1 MRIQSVEPESLA
13 EQAGLRSGDRL
24 MKINGARVRDSLD
37 YQYWSCDSDLAL
49 DVLRADGKREQ
60 VHIDKAPDEDLGLNL
75 IEPPYQACANK
86 CIFCFIHQLP
96 KGLRKSLYFQD
107 EDVRLS
113 FLFGNYVTLAFAS
126 DAYIERII
134 VQRLS
139 PIYVSVHTTD
149 PALRRMMLGTEKAK
163 DILPIIQRLAEGGI
177 LIETQVVLCPEINDG
192 PALRRTVDDL
202 ARFFP
207 AVESISI
214 VPVGLTD
221 HRQGLHPL
229 NPVTPEYARRMIDIV
244 EGWQAELRAQ
254 LGKALVY
261 LSDEWYL
268 MSGTPLPPPEAYDE
282 FPQIE
287 NGVGMVRR
295 FMEEMGRQTRRL
307 PRSLPER
314 RRITLVTGVLAQDLI
329 RDALVAPLNRVA
341 NLDAQLVVVENDFFG
356 HGITVSGLLVG
367 RDIVRALQE
376 RDVGSTV
383 YLPPNCVNDDGLF
396 LDGMTLDTISTAVG
410 APVSLFPERVR
421 EALNT
426 VTSDEENHS
435 E

>member
-1 MRIQSVEPESLA
+1 MRIHSIEQDSLA
-13 EQAGLRSGDRL
+13 DQVGLKPGDRL

-37 YQYWSCDSDLAL
+37 YQFWSCEGDLVL
-49 DVLRADGKREQ
+49 DVLRTDGKREQ
-60 VHIDKAPDEDLGLNL
+60 VRVEKEPDEDLGLNL

-96 KGLRKSLYFQD
+96 QGLRKSLYFQD

-126 DAYIERII
+126 DAYIERIL

-149 PALRRMMLGTEKAK
+149 PALRRMMLGTEKAR
-163 DILPIIQRLAEGGI
+163 DILPIIQRLADGGI
-177 LIETQVVLCPEINDG
+177 AIETQIVLCPEINDG
-192 PALRRTVDDL
+192 PALRRTIDDL
-202 ARFFP
+202 ARFYP
-207 AVESISI
+207 ALESISI

-221 HRQGLHPL
+221 HRQGLYPL
-229 NPVTPEYARRMIDIV
+229 KPVTVDYARRMIEIV
-244 EGWQAELRAQ
+244 EAWQVELRGG

-268 MSGTPLPPPEAYDE
+268 MSGTPLPPLEAYDD

-295 FMEEMGRQTRRL
+295 FIGEMKQQTRRL
-307 PRSLPER
+307 SRALPER
-314 RRITLVTGVLAQDLI
+314 RRLTLVTAVLAQDVI
-329 RDALVAPLNRVA
+329 RDALVVPLSRVT
-341 NLDAQLVVVENDFFG
+341 NLDVQLVVVENDFFG

-367 RDIVRALQE
+367 RDIVRALKG
-376 RDVGSTV
+376 RDLGDMV

-396 LDGMTLDTISTAVG
+396 LDNMTLATVSAEVDV
-410 APVSLFPERVR
+410 PVRLFPERVK
-421 EALNT
+421 
-426 VTSDEENHS
+426 DIFK
-435 E
+435 